1 MNSREEEPV
10 LAVVTEP
17 PTLEEMIQIV
27 IKAIDYNSDVSW
39 QQRFCNNY
47 DGEINYGSR
56 WYVSS
61 EPYPELRNR

>member
-1 MNSREEEPV
+1 
-10 LAVVTEP
+10 
-17 PTLEEMIQIV
+17 MIQIV

-61 EPYPELRNR
+61 EPYPELPRWFEEEIKIHRGMRELR